1 MAKAASRVSA
11 TTTLVLGKLE
21 IPISLFS
28 TQDKPEKLAEF
39 TTAGPN
45 GGRLTVKPVAAPVPV
60 AEDAEVPVDVP
71 VQHSDP
77 LSDGAVVT
85 APALLSPADESGPGL
100 FANTEIAGA
109 AGLAGEYQ
117 RELVEEATGEVVP
130 PDEVRR
136 GVRLED
142 DRFIDCTDQLAEIER
157 QTKIERAEIVAFVD
171 VSKVPRARVKATQYV
186 GTDDPNAP
194 RALRLLYE
202 AMKQRRRVAVLKLT
216 KRSRQTLGVIGW
228 LGGSLVFYELV
239 WSEDFRPAPLRATVI
254 QKAVVTSDEIA
265 QAMQLIDAMSG
276 TVDAVDE
283 LRDDAIMLRERLMAQ
298 ALEGLIPNVIEP
310 TPAEPVL
317 DLSAQLEASLA
328 ARQS

>member
-45 GGRLTVKPVAAPVPV
+45 GGRLTVKPIAAPVPV

-77 LSDGAVVT
+77 LEDRVEQALGLTAARESFERELEHRGA
-85 APALLSPADESGPGL
+85 PLSAV
-100 FANTEIAGA
+100 
-109 AGLAGEYQ
+109 AGEYQ
-117 RELVEEATGEVVP
+117 RELVEEGTGEVVP

-239 WSEDFRPAPLRATVI
+239 WSEDVRPAPLRATVI
-254 QKAVVTSDEIA
+254 QKAVVTSDEVA
-265 QAMQLIDAMSG
+265 QAVQLIDAMSG

>member
-45 GGRLTVKPVAAPVPV
+45 GGRLTVKPIAAPVPV
-60 AEDAEVPVDVP
+60 AEDAMVPVDVP

-77 LSDGAVVT
+77 LGVEQGYATFDTNLMALNKGDVVGIAVDGTSV
-85 APALLSPADESGPGL
+85 
-100 FANTEIAGA
+100 
-109 AGLAGEYQ
+109 AGEYR
-117 RELVEEATGEVVP
+117 RELVEEGTGQVVTP
-130 PDEVRR
+130 EQVRR

-157 QTKIERAEIVAFVD
+157 QTRIERAEIVAFVD

-254 QKAVVTSDEIA
+254 QKAVVTSDEVA

-310 TPAEPVL
+310 APAEPVL